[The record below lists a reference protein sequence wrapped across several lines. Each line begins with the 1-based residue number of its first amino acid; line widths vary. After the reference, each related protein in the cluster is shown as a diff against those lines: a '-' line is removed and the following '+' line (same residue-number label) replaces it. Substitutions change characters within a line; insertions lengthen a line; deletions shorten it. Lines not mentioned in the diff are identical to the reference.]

1 MPGYDIT
8 VELELDAPGL
18 DLDALEQL
26 ARLVMAGEDIAEG
39 TGLAVVIVDDEEMRD
54 LNAQFLGN
62 DEPTDVLS
70 FRMRATTSSRAAIPS
85 PSSATSP
92 FRCRRRSARPTPS
105 GHPLA
110 AEMAHLLVHGILH
123 LCGHDHVNGGE
134 GERPACAS
142 ARSTTSA
149 ARGRFA
155 AGWRRGRRSNRLHIC
170 SIIW

>member
-1 MPGYDIT
+1 VPGYDIT

-39 TGLAVVIVDDEEMRD
+39 TGLAVVIVDDEEIRD

-70 FRMRATTSSRAAIPS
+70 FPDEGDDFIEGGDTEPFLGDIAIS
-85 PSSATSP
+85 L
-92 FRCRRRSARPTPS
+92 PTAQRQADAV

-123 LCGHDHVNGGE
+123 LCGYDHVNGGE
-134 GERPACAS
+134 EE
-142 ARSTTSA
+142 ARM
-149 ARGRFA
+149 RIREEHYLGG
-155 AGWRRGRRSNRLHIC
+155 AGTVHHH
-170 SIIW
+170 